1 MKHHS
6 ESVLAPNPFTS
17 FIPSQHI
24 LNQLCDVVVVLNKA
38 GQIVYTNNAS
48 FDMWGFTSEELVGR
62 NILGLIEPSEKRRT
76 LHYFTQIHSGYAGL
90 YLENRCRRKD
100 GKAISVSWVARW
112 NEKDQLVYATVSVI
126 KKRLVFD
133 DMEFQYAAV
142 LKQREQEVT
151 ELVERMPDGYFVLD
165 TDWRIVYG
173 NPKAEQLVG
182 KSLDEVYMKSI
193 WDCFP
198 AGHETVFETQ
208 YRMAVKDQKPV
219 HFEAFFAKPLY
230 KWLEVNAYPSS
241 IGLSVFFRDITDR
254 KKTEDELRKLS
265 LIATET
271 TNAVS
276 LVELDGTISW
286 VNKAFINLTGY
297 SAAEVVGKQSETIW
311 VGPETDTQLVQ
322 QLRACFNSGKPFKA
336 ELLGYTKTG
345 EKIWTEVSGQVI
357 ANEYGGVQ
365 RYCIIYTDITD
376 RKKAESELRKLSVI
390 AQQTIN
396 AVAISDTNRRIV
408 WINKACEQMSGYELK
423 EAIGMHVTEIFDG
436 PLTDGKKVS
445 YAESCFQSLKPF
457 HIEVLN
463 YRKNGETYWADVSS
477 QPMFDENGKLLYY
490 FSISTDI
497 TNRKKLEEELQLQRK
512 HTTAA
517 IIAAQEKER
526 ALVGQELHD
535 NVNQVLTTVKLY
547 TELCRDGIGNAP
559 EIMEKSIKLLQDSID
574 EVRSLSKRLSAPS
587 LGDINLK
594 ESVSELVDAVRATNK
609 LKISLTMQGI
619 EELEVNQEV
628 HLALYRILQEHL
640 TNVLKH
646 SEAAHVK
653 VHIAANQGALSLQV
667 NDDGLGFDMQQKSN
681 GIGISNMMSRA
692 ESIKGMLVIKSAPGM
707 GCELQVCF
715 PFEGFENPFL

>member
-1 MKHHS
+1 MNHHS
-6 ESVLAPNPFTS
+6 ESVLTPTPS
-17 FIPSQHI
+17 IPTISSQHI
-24 LNQLCDVVVVLNKA
+24 LNELSDVIVVLDKT
-38 GQIVYTNNAS
+38 GRIVYTNSSS
-48 FDMWGFTSEELVGR
+48 FDMWGFTSQELLNT
-62 NILGLIEPSEKRRT
+62 NIIDLVEPHEKRRT
-76 LHYFTQIHSGYAGL
+76 LHYFTQIHSGYSGL

-100 GKAISVSWVARW
+100 GKVISISWVARW
-112 NEKDQLVYATVSVI
+112 NESDQLLYATVSII

-133 DMEFQYAAV
+133 DIEFQYEAA
-142 LKQREQEVT
+142 LKQRDQEVA
-151 ELVERMPDGYFVLD
+151 ELLERMPDGYFVLD

-182 KSLDEVYMKSI
+182 KTLEDVYLKSI

-198 AGHETVFETQ
+198 ADYETVFETQ
-208 YRMAVKDQKPV
+208 YRKAIKEQSPV
-219 HFEAFFAKPLY
+219 LFEAFFANPLY

-241 IGLSVFFRDITDR
+241 TGLSVFFRDITER
-254 KKTEDELRKLS
+254 KNAEAELRKLS

-286 VNKAFINLTGY
+286 VNKAFVNLTGY
-297 SAAEVVGKQSETIW
+297 SAAEVIGIKSEKIW
-311 VGPETDTQLVQ
+311 IGPETDTQLVQ
-322 QLRACFNSGKPFKA
+322 QLRASFNAGKPFQA

-345 EKIWTEVSGQVI
+345 EKIWTEVSGQII

-376 RKKAESELRKLSVI
+376 RKKAENELRKLSVI
-390 AQQTIN
+390 AQETIN
-396 AVAISDTNRRIV
+396 AVAISDTKRRIV
-408 WINKACEQMSGYELK
+408 WINKACEQMSGYKLQ
-423 EAIGMHVTEIFDG
+423 EAVGKTVTEIFDG
-436 PLTDGKKVS
+436 PLTDGKKIS
-445 YAESCFQSLKPF
+445 YAESCFQSVKPF

-497 TNRKKLEEELQLQRK
+497 TNRKKLEEELQLQRNR
-512 HTTAA
+512 TTAA
-517 IIAAQEKER
+517 VIAAQEKER

-547 TELCRDGIGNAP
+547 TELCRDGIGNAS
-559 EIMEKSIKLLQDSID
+559 EIMDKSIKLLQDSID
-574 EVRSLSKRLSAPS
+574 EVRSLSRRLSAPS
-587 LGDINLK
+587 LGDIKLK
-594 ESVSELVDAVRATNK
+594 ESVTELVEAVRATNK
-609 LKISLTMQGI
+609 LQISLTMKGV
-619 EELEVNQEV
+619 EELEVNQDV

-646 SEAAHVK
+646 SEASHVK
-653 VHIAANQGALSLQV
+653 VYIEAKQSALSLQV
-667 NDDGLGFDMQQKSN
+667 NDDGLGFDLQQKSN

-692 ESIKGMLVIKSAPGM
+692 ESIKGSLVIRSAPGM

-715 PFEGFENPFL
+715 PVEW